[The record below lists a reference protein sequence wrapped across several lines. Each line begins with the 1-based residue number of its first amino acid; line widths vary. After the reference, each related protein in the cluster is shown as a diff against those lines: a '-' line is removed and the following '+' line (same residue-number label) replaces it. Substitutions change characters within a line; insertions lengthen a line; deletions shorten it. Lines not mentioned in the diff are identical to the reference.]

1 MILQNKFKEAQTHL
15 RVTPEMRKR
24 LLQSVQAESEKAAKK
39 PTPRFGKRF
48 RRVAVLAACAV
59 LAVAAMRLLPHLT
72 APEPTLPDTTD
83 STSTSAAPLT
93 PENVQESLGFALSA
107 PTVLPEGYT
116 LTGYAGT
123 GHAARLSYTCGGAE
137 ITYAMSVRVSYPD
150 AVSSPDE
157 EDLHILPTDRPEST
171 TVTVG
176 DKFVTL
182 YGKTDAYLYAEWYD
196 TDTDYQLAFSTPR
209 SESEITALIES
220 IKPCK

>member
-39 PTPRFGKRF
+39 PTPRFDKRF
-48 RRVAVLAACAV
+48 LRVAVLAACAV
-59 LAVAAMRLLPHLT
+59 LAVAAVRLLPSLT
-72 APEPTLPDTTD
+72 APDPVLPGTSD
-83 STSTSAAPLT
+83 STSVSAVPLT
-93 PENVQESLGFALSA
+93 PEDVQENLDFTLFAPSTLPQGYVLSD
-107 PTVLPEGYT
+107 YT
-116 LTGYAGT
+116 GT
-123 GHAARLSYTCGGAE
+123 KHAARLSYTCGGAE

-150 AVSSPDE
+150 AVGSPDE

-171 TVTVG
+171 TGTVG

-182 YGKTDAYLYAEWYD
+182 YGKTDAYLYAEWYG
-196 TDTDYQLAFSTPR
+196 TDTDYQLAFSAPR

-220 IKPCK
+220 VKPCK